1 MAQKIDNNEILSFK
15 DLLMTNFIQVN
26 ALAQLMIRKGF
37 ITKEKFF
44 NIHKEVKAEYGK
56 NESI

>member
-1 MAQKIDNNEILSFK
+1 MANS
-15 DLLMTNFIQVN
+15 IQVD
-26 ALAQLMIRKGF
+26 AFAQLMIRKGF
-37 ITKEKFF
+37 STKEKFF